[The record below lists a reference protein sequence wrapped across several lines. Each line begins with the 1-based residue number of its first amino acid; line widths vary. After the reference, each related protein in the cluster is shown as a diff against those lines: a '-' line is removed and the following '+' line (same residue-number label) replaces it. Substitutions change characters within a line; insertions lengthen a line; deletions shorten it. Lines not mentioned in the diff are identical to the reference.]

1 MPKPRLSVL
10 HLRSHFCGVF
20 IFEADVKRLF
30 GALRQYGLMSMH
42 GALALLKSQGA
53 LCIEIEN
60 EDERMYDE
68 EATPKHNLGH
78 SHEPLEW

>member
-1 MPKPRLSVL
+1 M
-10 HLRSHFCGVF
+10 
-20 IFEADVKRLF
+20 
-30 GALRQYGLMSMH
+30 MSMH